1 MVLGE
6 PAAGYPVLTVDFDRL
21 AVAPGHRVLDLGCGA
36 GRHSFAALR
45 RGARVVA
52 CDNDEGE
59 LAKVAELMDAMH
71 REGQV
76 PEDGTGTAVHGD
88 ASALPFPGGA
98 FDRVVAAEILEH
110 LPDDESAVAEIA
122 RVVRP
127 GGLVAVTVPRWWP
140 ERLCWA
146 LSEEYHNTPGGHV
159 RIYTGRELEGK
170 LGRVGLRPVGRHHA
184 HALHAPYWWL
194 QCAVGVDRTE
204 HPLPRTYH
212 RLLVWDITARPRLTR
227 AAERVFDPVAG
238 KSLVTYL
245 RKPEAADAGS

>member
-1 MVLGE
+1 M
-6 PAAGYPVLTVDFDRL
+6 LTVDFDRL
-21 AVAPGHRVLDLGCGA
+21 AVAPGQRVLDLGCGT
-36 GRHSFAALR
+36 GRHSFEALR

-52 CDNDEGE
+52 FDNDAGE
-59 LAKVAELMDAMH
+59 LAEVGELMDAMR

-76 PEDGTGTAVHGD
+76 PAGGAGTAVHGD
-88 ASALPFPGGA
+88 ASALPFPDGA
-98 FDRVVAAEILEH
+98 FDRVIAAEILEH

-127 GGLVAVTVPRWWP
+127 GGLVVVTVPRYWP

-146 LSEEYHNTPGGHV
+146 LSDEYHNTPGGHV
-159 RIYTGRELEGK
+159 RIYTGRELLGK
-170 LGRVGLRPVGRHHA
+170 LGRAGLDPVGRHHA

-194 QCAVGVDRTE
+194 KCAVGVDRAE

-212 RLLVWDITARPRLTR
+212 RLLVWDITARPRLTQV
-227 AAERVFDPVAG
+227 AERIFDPVAG

-245 RKPEAADAGS
+245 RKPEAVDAGS